1 MPHYVRILGK
11 KNPTIT
17 VDQLNKVLIKHN
29 FKASII
35 IENGNNR
42 DWTQLTVKDEQDN
55 EFLVIEKNIVEPGQ
69 LGADEIQNFK
79 EEIQDCKPKTAVK
92 WLIKFFDKV
101 KVIYA
106 FQILS
111 AIDNKNNW
119 TIFGELQEL
128 FFNNTNGIIQADNE
142 GFSNEEGFH
151 ILWQFNDT
159 VTGEWNMAVRTIFGG
174 WKKFEMDLGDKKQ
187 REEFW
192 KGKVPKNAIKIK

>member
-92 WLIKFFDKV
+92 WLMKFFDKV

-119 TIFGELQEL
+119 TIFGELQE
-128 FFNNTNGIIQADNE
+128 FFLNNTNGIIQADNE

>member
-92 WLIKFFDKV
+92 WLMKFFDKV

-119 TIFGELQEL
+119 TIFGELQEAIWKK
-128 FFNNTNGIIQADNE
+128 TNGIIQADNE

-159 VTGEWNMAVRTIFGG
+159 VTGDWNMAVRTIFGG
-174 WKKFEMDLGDKKQ
+174 WKKFEMNLGDKKQ